1 MNFPVLFRTID
12 GASQATIETQYATEL
27 LRQSDWY
34 GKVRRPRFSFFKKDI
49 NLWFA
54 LTPVR
59 IFDPGS
65 ARAPDDRRRLTEPVW
80 MPQLRLPCARRD
92 GPVAQLV
99 RAHA

>member
-12 GASQATIETQYATEL
+12 GASQATIETQYATEVL
-27 LRQSDWY
+27 LYSDWY
-34 GKVRRPRFSFFKKDI
+34 GKCRRPRFSFFKKDI

-54 LTPVR
+54 LTPV
-59 IFDPGS
+59 GS
-65 ARAPDDRRRLTEPVW
+65 SILAPRGRRTTGDGLWPVW
-80 MPQLRLPCARRD
+80 WLHLRLSCARRD